1 MNRYKALLMH
11 IEVDCPK
18 KTHLYISMKH
28 KDQLL
33 HYGIPVLHGRIH
45 DSQTNYGVSGL
56 GIWYIFSLKMNELN
70 LSL

>member
-1 MNRYKALLMH
+1 MNRYKALQMH
-11 IEVDCPK
+11 MEDDCSK
-18 KTHLYISMKH
+18 RTHLYISLKH
-28 KDQLL
+28 KDQPL

-45 DSQTNYGVSGL
+45 DGQANYGVSGL